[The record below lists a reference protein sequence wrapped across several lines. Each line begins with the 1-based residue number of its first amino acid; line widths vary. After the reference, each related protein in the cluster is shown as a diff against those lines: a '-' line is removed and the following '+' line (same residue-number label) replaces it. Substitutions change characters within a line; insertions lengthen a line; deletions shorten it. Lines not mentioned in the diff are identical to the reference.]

1 MLRSMYSGVS
11 GLRTHQ
17 QMMDVTGN
25 NIANV
30 STSGYKASSTV
41 FQDTLSQTL
50 NGASAPTA
58 AGAQPPP
65 FGGTNPA
72 QIGLGVRLAGIS
84 TNLSQGS
91 SQLTGRSTDLAVQGD
106 GYFVVQV
113 GNENLFTR
121 AGSFSLDARGQLTT
135 PQGGL
140 VLGVAVP
147 AVPASAGPPPVP
159 ASPAV
164 EAGPIT
170 VPSDGSIESFTIAPD
185 GKVVGNKSDGTG
197 LQVLGQIRLATFP
210 NPAGL
215 AKVGGSMLRVTVNSG
230 GVIEGTPD
238 TAGKPG
244 ADGRGLLAV
253 GVLEMSNVDL
263 AQEFTNLIVAQRGF
277 QANSRIIT
285 ASDEVLQELVNL
297 KR

>member
-1 MLRSMYSGVS
+1 MLRSMYAGVS

-30 STSGYKASSTV
+30 STTGFKSSATV

-50 NGASAPTA
+50 AGAAAPT
-58 AGAQPPP
+58 GDGTVPP

-84 TNLSQGS
+84 TNLAQGS
-91 SQLTGRSTDLAVQGD
+91 SQLTGRATDIAVQGD
-106 GYFVVQV
+106 GYFVIQT
-113 GNENLFTR
+113 GNENLYTR

-135 PQGGL
+135 PAGGL
-140 VLGVAVP
+140 VMNTQNEAIAVP
-147 AVPASAGPPPVP
+147 V
-159 ASPAV
+159 
-164 EAGPIT
+164 
-170 VPSDGSIESFTIAPD
+170 DGTIESFTIAPD
-185 GKVVGNKSDGTG
+185 GKVTGVRSDGSG
-197 LQVLGQIRLATFP
+197 LQELGQIQLATFA

-215 AKVGGSMLRVTVNSG
+215 AKVGGSLLRATVNSG
-230 GVIEGTPD
+230 PVIAGENAGV
-238 TAGKPG
+238 PG

-285 ASDEVLQELVNL
+285 ASDEVLQDLVNL

>member
-1 MLRSMYSGVS
+1 MLRSMYAGVS

-30 STSGYKASSTV
+30 STTGFKSSATV

-50 NGASAPTA
+50 AGASAPT
-58 AGAQPPP
+58 GDGTVPP

-72 QIGLGVRLAGIS
+72 QIGLGVRLGGIS
-84 TNLSQGS
+84 TNLQQGS
-91 SQLTGRSTDLAVQGD
+91 SQLTGRATDIAVQGD
-106 GYFVVQV
+106 GYFVIQT
-113 GNENLFTR
+113 GNEALYTR

-135 PQGGL
+135 PSGGL
-140 VLGVAVP
+140 VLGT
-147 AVPASAGPPPVP
+147 
-159 ASPAV
+159 
-164 EAGPIT
+164 EDEPIT
-170 VPSDGSIESFTIAPD
+170 VPPNGEYESFTIAPD
-185 GKVVGNKSDGTG
+185 GKVNGVKSDGTG
-197 LQVLGQIRLATFP
+197 IELLGQIKLATFA

-215 AKVGGSMLRVTVNSG
+215 AKVGGSLLRATVNSG
-230 GVIEGTPD
+230 PVIEGA
-238 TAGKPG
+238 TAGVPG

-263 AQEFTNLIVAQRGF
+263 AQEFTNLIVAQRGL

-285 ASDEVLQELVNL
+285 SSDEVLQELVNL

>member
-1 MLRSMYSGVS
+1 MLRSMYAGVS

-30 STSGYKASSTV
+30 STSGFKSSATV

-50 NGASAPTA
+50 AGASAPT
-58 AGAQPPP
+58 GDGTVPP

-72 QIGLGVRLAGIS
+72 QIGLGVRLGGIS
-84 TNLSQGS
+84 TNLAQGS
-91 SQLTGRSTDLAVQGD
+91 SQLTGRATDIAVQGD
-106 GYFVVQV
+106 GYFVIQT
-113 GNENLFTR
+113 GNEALYTR
-121 AGSFSLDARGQLTT
+121 AGSFSMDARGQLTT
-135 PQGGL
+135 PAGGL
-140 VLGVAVP
+140 VLGIDDA
-147 AVPASAGPPPVP
+147 
-159 ASPAV
+159 
-164 EAGPIT
+164 PIT
-170 VPSDGSIESFTIAPD
+170 VPVDGSIESFTIAPD
-185 GKVVGNKSDGTG
+185 GKVNGVKSDGSG
-197 LQVLGQIRLATFP
+197 IELLGQVKLATFA

-215 AKVGGSMLRVTVNSG
+215 AKVGGSLLRATVNSG
-230 GVIEGTPD
+230 PVNEGSG
-238 TAGKPG
+238 APG

>member
-1 MLRSMYSGVS
+1 MLRSMYAGVS

-30 STSGYKASSTV
+30 STTGFKSSATV

-50 NGASAPTA
+50 AGASAPT
-58 AGAQPPP
+58 GDGEVPR

-72 QIGLGVRLAGIS
+72 QIGLGVRLGGIS
-84 TNLSQGS
+84 TNLAQGS
-91 SQLTGRSTDLAVQGD
+91 SQLTGRATDIAVQGD
-106 GYFVVQV
+106 GYFVIQT
-113 GNENLFTR
+113 GNEALYTR

-135 PQGGL
+135 PAGGL
-140 VLGVAVP
+140 VLGVDD
-147 AVPASAGPPPVP
+147 
-159 ASPAV
+159 
-164 EAGPIT
+164 EPIT
-170 VPSDGSIESFTIAPD
+170 VPPNGEYESFTIAPD
-185 GKVVGNKSDGTG
+185 GKVNGVKSDGTG
-197 LQVLGQIRLATFP
+197 IEMLGQIKLATFA

-215 AKVGGSMLRVTVNSG
+215 AKVGGSLLRATVNSG
-230 GVIEGTPD
+230 PVIEGEN
-238 TAGKPG
+238 AGVPG

>member
-30 STSGYKASSTV
+30 STSGFKSSATV
-41 FQDTLSQTL
+41 FQDTLSQTIA
-50 NGASAPTA
+50 GAAAPTA
-58 AGAQPPP
+58 QGSVPP

-113 GNENLFTR
+113 GNEELFTR

-147 AVPASAGPPPVP
+147 DATPPV
-159 ASPAV
+159 A
-164 EAGPIT
+164 AGPIT

-185 GKVVGNKSDGTG
+185 GKVVGNRSDGTG
-197 LQVLGQIRLATFP
+197 LAVLGQIRLATFP

-215 AKVGGSMLRVTVNSG
+215 AKVGGSMLRATVNSG
-230 GVIEGTPD
+230 DVITGAA
-238 TAGKPG
+238 AGKPG

-263 AQEFTNLIVAQRGF
+263 AQEFTNLIVAQRGL

-285 ASDEVLQELVNL
+285 SSDEVLQELVNL

>member
-1 MLRSMYSGVS
+1 
-11 GLRTHQ
+11 
-17 QMMDVTGN
+17 
-25 NIANV
+25 
-30 STSGYKASSTV
+30 V

-50 NGASAPTA
+50 AGAAAPTA
-58 AGAQPPP
+58 DGTVPP

-72 QIGLGVRLAGIS
+72 QIGLGVRLGGIS
-84 TNLSQGS
+84 TNLAQGS
-91 SQLTGRSTDLAVQGD
+91 SQLTGRATDLAVQGD
-106 GYFVVQV
+106 GYFVIQT
-113 GNENLFTR
+113 GNEALYTR

-135 PQGGL
+135 PSGGL
-140 VLGVAVP
+140 VLGT
-147 AVPASAGPPPVP
+147 
-159 ASPAV
+159 
-164 EAGPIT
+164 EDEPIT
-170 VPSDGSIESFTIAPD
+170 VPPNGEYESFTIAPD
-185 GKVVGNKSDGTG
+185 GKVNGVKSDGTG
-197 LQVLGQIRLATFP
+197 IEMLGQIKLATFA

-215 AKVGGSMLRVTVNSG
+215 AKVGGSLLRATVNSG
-230 GVIEGTPD
+230 PVIEGAN
-238 TAGKPG
+238 AGVPG

>member
-1 MLRSMYSGVS
+1 MLRSMYAGVS

-30 STSGYKASSTV
+30 STSGFKSSATV

-50 NGASAPTA
+50 TGAAAPTA
-58 AGAQPPP
+58 GNAVPQ

-72 QIGLGVRLAGIS
+72 QIGLGVRLGGIS
-84 TNLSQGS
+84 TNLAQGS
-91 SQLTGRSTDLAVQGD
+91 SQLTGRATDLAVQGD
-106 GYFVVQV
+106 GYFVVQN
-113 GNENLFTR
+113 GADTLYTR
-121 AGSFSLDARGQLTT
+121 AGSFSLDAKGQLTT
-135 PQGGL
+135 PAGGL
-140 VLGVAVP
+140 VQKVGGGAI
-147 AVPASAGPPPVP
+147 A
-159 ASPAV
+159 
-164 EAGPIT
+164 IT
-170 VPSDGSIESFTIAPD
+170 PGTYESYTIAPD
-185 GKVVGNKSDGTG
+185 GKVMGNLGTG
-197 LQVLGQIRLATFP
+197 GEPVEIAQIQLATFA

-215 AKVGGSMLRVTVNSG
+215 AKVGGSLLRATVNSG
-230 GVIEGTPD
+230 PVNAGTG
-238 TAGKPG
+238 APG

>member
-30 STSGYKASSTV
+30 STTGFKGSATV

-50 NGASAPTA
+50 AGAAAPTDN
-58 AGAQPPP
+58 GVVPP

-72 QIGLGVRLAGIS
+72 QVGLGVRLAGIS
-84 TNLSQGS
+84 TNLTQGA
-91 SQLTGRSTDLAVQGD
+91 SQLTGRATDVAVQGD
-106 GYFVVQV
+106 GYFVVQT
-113 GNENLFTR
+113 GNEALYTR
-121 AGSFSLDARGQLTT
+121 AGSFSTDAVGQLVT
-135 PQGGL
+135 PAGGL
-140 VLGVAVP
+140 VQGVAV
-147 AVPASAGPPPVP
+147 AGPPPV
-159 ASPAV
+159 A
-164 EAGPIT
+164 AGTIK
-170 VPSDGSIESFTIAPD
+170 VPVDGSIESFTIAPD
-185 GKVVGNKSDGTG
+185 GKVNGVKSDGSG
-197 LQVLGQIRLATFP
+197 IQLLGQIRLATFA

-215 AKVGGSMLRVTVNSG
+215 AKVGGSLLRATVNSG
-230 GVIEGTPD
+230 QPIVGANAGV
-238 TAGKPG
+238 PG

>member
-1 MLRSMYSGVS
+1 MLRSMYAGVS

-30 STSGYKASSTV
+30 STTGFKSSATV

-50 NGASAPTA
+50 AGAAAPT
-58 AGAQPPP
+58 GDGEVPP

-72 QIGLGVRLAGIS
+72 QIGLGVRLGGIS
-84 TNLSQGS
+84 TNLAQGS
-91 SQLTGRSTDLAVQGD
+91 SQLTGRATDIAVQGD
-106 GYFVVQV
+106 GYFVIQT
-113 GNENLFTR
+113 GNEALYTR

-135 PQGGL
+135 PAGGL
-140 VLGVAVP
+140 VLGVDD
-147 AVPASAGPPPVP
+147 
-159 ASPAV
+159 
-164 EAGPIT
+164 EPIT
-170 VPSDGSIESFTIAPD
+170 VPPNGEYESFTIAPD
-185 GKVVGNKSDGTG
+185 GKVNGVKSDGTG
-197 LQVLGQIRLATFP
+197 IEMLGQIKLATFA

-215 AKVGGSMLRVTVNSG
+215 AKVGGSLLRATVNSG
-230 GVIEGTPD
+230 PVIEGEN
-238 TAGKPG
+238 AGVPG
-244 ADGRGLLAV
+244 ADGRGLMAV

-285 ASDEVLQELVNL
+285 ASDEVLQDLVNL

>member
-1 MLRSMYSGVS
+1 MLRSLYSGVS

-30 STSGYKASSTV
+30 STTGFKSSATV

-50 NGASAPTA
+50 QGAAAPTA
-58 AGAQPPP
+58 GGIAPP

-72 QIGLGVRLAGIS
+72 QVGLGVRLAGIS
-84 TNLSQGS
+84 TNMGQGS
-91 SQLTGRSTDLAVQGD
+91 SQLTGRATDLAVQGD
-106 GYFVVQV
+106 GYFVVKT
-113 GNENLFTR
+113 GNENLYTR

-135 PQGGL
+135 PAGGL
-140 VLGVAVP
+140 VQGIAVA
-147 AVPASAGPPPVP
+147 ASGT
-159 ASPAV
+159 SPAV
-164 EAGPIT
+164 AAGTIT
-170 VPSDGSIESFTIAPD
+170 IPTDGSIESYTIAPD
-185 GKVVGNKSDGTG
+185 GKVTGNKSDGTG
-197 LQVLGQIRLATFP
+197 LVTLGQVELATFP

-215 AKVGGSMLRVTVNSG
+215 AKVGGSMLRATPNSG
-230 GVIEGTPD
+230 AVIAGRAAGT
-238 TAGKPG
+238 PG

-263 AQEFTNLIVAQRGF
+263 AQEFTNMIIAQRGF
-277 QANSRIIT
+277 QANSRIIS
-285 ASDEVLQELVNL
+285 ASDEILQDLVNL

>member
-17 QMMDVTGN
+17 SMMDVTGN

-30 STSGYKASSTV
+30 STTGFKSSATV

-50 NGASAPTA
+50 QGAGAPT
-58 AGAQPPP
+58 GNGVNPP

-84 TNLSQGS
+84 TNLTQGA
-91 SQLTGRSTDLAVQGD
+91 SQLTGRATDLAVQGD
-106 GYFVVQV
+106 GYFVVRT
-113 GNENLFTR
+113 GNEDLYTR

-135 PQGGL
+135 PSGGL
-140 VLGVAVP
+140 VQGVALP
-147 AVPASAGPPPVP
+147 DATPPVP
-159 ASPAV
+159 A
-164 EAGPIT
+164 GTIT
-170 VPSDGSIESFTIAPD
+170 IPVDGSIESFTIAPD
-185 GKVVGNKSDGTG
+185 GKVMGNRSDGSG
-197 LQVLGQIRLATFP
+197 VQLLGQVRLATFA

-215 AKVGGSMLRVTVNSG
+215 EKVGDSLLRATVNSG
-230 GVIEGTPD
+230 PVVAGDNPGV
-238 TAGKPG
+238 PG
-244 ADGRGLLAV
+244 ADGRGLMAV

-263 AQEFTNLIVAQRGF
+263 AQEFTNLIIAQRGF

-285 ASDEVLQELVNL
+285 ASDEILQDLVNL

>member
-1 MLRSMYSGVS
+1 MLRSMYAGVS

-30 STSGYKASSTV
+30 STTGFKSSATV

-50 NGASAPTA
+50 AGAAAPT
-58 AGAQPPP
+58 GDGEVPP

-72 QIGLGVRLAGIS
+72 QIGLGVRLGGIS
-84 TNLSQGS
+84 TNLAQGS
-91 SQLTGRSTDLAVQGD
+91 SQLTGRATDIAVQGD
-106 GYFVVQV
+106 GYFVIQT
-113 GNENLFTR
+113 GNEALYTR

-135 PQGGL
+135 PTGGL
-140 VLGVAVP
+140 VLGVDD
-147 AVPASAGPPPVP
+147 
-159 ASPAV
+159 
-164 EAGPIT
+164 EPIT
-170 VPSDGSIESFTIAPD
+170 VPPNGEYESFTIAPD
-185 GKVVGNKSDGTG
+185 GKVNGVKSDGSG
-197 LQVLGQIRLATFP
+197 IEMLGQIKLATFA

-215 AKVGGSMLRVTVNSG
+215 AKVGGSLLRATVNSG
-230 GVIEGTPD
+230 PVIEGEN
-238 TAGKPG
+238 AGVPG

-277 QANSRIIT
+277 QANSRVIT

>member
-1 MLRSMYSGVS
+1 MLRSMYAGVS

-30 STSGYKASSTV
+30 STSGFKSSATV

-50 NGASAPTA
+50 SGAAAPTA
-58 AGAQPPP
+58 AGTVPP

-84 TNLSQGS
+84 TNLAQGS
-91 SQLTGRSTDLAVQGD
+91 SQLTGRATDLAVQGD
-106 GYFVVQV
+106 GYFVIRT
-113 GNENLFTR
+113 GNENLYTR
-121 AGSFSLDARGQLTT
+121 AGSFNLDAGGQLVT
-135 PQGGL
+135 PAGGL
-140 VLGVAVP
+140 VMSTTNQPIAVP
-147 AVPASAGPPPVP
+147 V
-159 ASPAV
+159 
-164 EAGPIT
+164 
-170 VPSDGSIESFTIAPD
+170 DGSIESFTIAPD
-185 GKVVGNKSDGTG
+185 GKVTGVRSDGSG
-197 LQVLGQIRLATFP
+197 LQELGQIQLATFA
-210 NPAGL
+210 NPSGL
-215 AKVGGSMLRVTVNSG
+215 AKVGGSLLRATVNSG
-230 GVIEGTPD
+230 PVIEGEN
-238 TAGKPG
+238 AGVPG

>member
-1 MLRSMYSGVS
+1 MLRSMYAGVS

-30 STSGYKASSTV
+30 STTGFKSSATV

-50 NGASAPTA
+50 AGAAAPTED
-58 AGAQPPP
+58 GALPP

-72 QIGLGVRLAGIS
+72 QIGLGVRLGGIS
-84 TNLSQGS
+84 TNLAQGS
-91 SQLTGRSTDLAVQGD
+91 SQLTGRATDIAVQGD
-106 GYFVVQV
+106 GYFVIQT
-113 GNENLFTR
+113 GNEALYTR

-135 PQGGL
+135 PSGGL
-140 VLGVAVP
+140 VLGT
-147 AVPASAGPPPVP
+147 
-159 ASPAV
+159 
-164 EAGPIT
+164 EDEPIT
-170 VPSDGSIESFTIAPD
+170 VPPNGEYESFTIAPD
-185 GKVVGNKSDGTG
+185 GKVNGVKSDGTG
-197 LQVLGQIRLATFP
+197 IEMLGQIKLATFA

-215 AKVGGSMLRVTVNSG
+215 AKVGGSLLRATVNSG
-230 GVIEGTPD
+230 PVIEGEN
-238 TAGKPG
+238 AGVPG

>member
-1 MLRSMYSGVS
+1 MLRSMYAGVS

-30 STSGYKASSTV
+30 STTGFKSSATV

-50 NGASAPTA
+50 AGAAAPTED
-58 AGAQPPP
+58 GELPP

-72 QIGLGVRLAGIS
+72 QIGLGVRLGGIS
-84 TNLSQGS
+84 TNLAQGS
-91 SQLTGRSTDLAVQGD
+91 SQLTGRATDIAVQGD
-106 GYFVVQV
+106 GYFVIQT
-113 GNENLFTR
+113 GNEALYTR

-135 PQGGL
+135 PSGGL
-140 VLGVAVP
+140 VLGT
-147 AVPASAGPPPVP
+147 
-159 ASPAV
+159 
-164 EAGPIT
+164 EDEPIT
-170 VPSDGSIESFTIAPD
+170 VPPNGEYESFTIAPD
-185 GKVVGNKSDGTG
+185 GKVNGVKSDGTG
-197 LQVLGQIRLATFP
+197 IEMLGQIKLATFA

-215 AKVGGSMLRVTVNSG
+215 AKVGGSLLRATVNSG
-230 GVIEGTPD
+230 PVIEGEN
-238 TAGKPG
+238 AGVPG

>member
-1 MLRSMYSGVS
+1 MYAGVS

-30 STSGYKASSTV
+30 STTGFKSSATV
-41 FQDTLSQTL
+41 FQDTLSQTIA
-50 NGASAPTA
+50 GAAAPT
-58 AGAQPPP
+58 GDGTVPP

-72 QIGLGVRLAGIS
+72 QIGLGVRLGGIS
-84 TNLSQGS
+84 TNLAQGS
-91 SQLTGRSTDLAVQGD
+91 SQLTGRATDIAVQGD
-106 GYFVVQV
+106 GYFVIQT
-113 GNENLFTR
+113 GNEALYTR

-135 PQGGL
+135 PAGGL
-140 VLGVAVP
+140 VLGIALP
-147 AVPASAGPPPVP
+147 TATPPV
-159 ASPAV
+159 A
-164 EAGPIT
+164 AGPIT
-170 VPSDGSIESFTIAPD
+170 VPPNGEFESFTIAPD
-185 GKVVGNKSDGTG
+185 GKVNGVRSDGSG
-197 LQVLGQIRLATFP
+197 VQLLGQIQIATFA

-215 AKVGGSMLRVTVNSG
+215 AKVGGSLLRATVNSG
-230 GVIEGTPD
+230 PVIAGATPGV
-238 TAGKPG
+238 PG

>member
-1 MLRSMYSGVS
+1 MLRSMYAGVS

-30 STSGYKASSTV
+30 STTGFKSSATV
-41 FQDTLSQTL
+41 FQDTLSQTIA
-50 NGASAPTA
+50 GAAAPT
-58 AGAQPPP
+58 GDGTVPP

-72 QIGLGVRLAGIS
+72 QIGLGVRLGGIS
-84 TNLSQGS
+84 TNLAQGS
-91 SQLTGRSTDLAVQGD
+91 SQLTGRATDIAVQGD
-106 GYFVVQV
+106 GYFVIQT
-113 GNENLFTR
+113 GNEALYTR

-135 PQGGL
+135 PAGGL
-140 VLGVAVP
+140 VVGLDDA
-147 AVPASAGPPPVP
+147 
-159 ASPAV
+159 
-164 EAGPIT
+164 PIT
-170 VPSDGSIESFTIAPD
+170 VPPNGEYESFTIAPD
-185 GKVVGNKSDGTG
+185 GKVNGVKSDGTG
-197 LQVLGQIRLATFP
+197 IELLGQIKIATFA

-215 AKVGGSMLRVTVNSG
+215 AKVGGSLLRATVNSG
-230 GVIEGTPD
+230 PVIEGATP
-238 TAGKPG
+238 GVPG

>member
-30 STSGYKASSTV
+30 STTGFKSSATV

-50 NGASAPTA
+50 AGAAAPTPDGGTPA
-58 AGAQPPP
+58 
-65 FGGTNPA
+65 FGGSNPA
-72 QIGLGVRLAGIS
+72 QVGLGVRLGGIS
-84 TNLSQGS
+84 TNMTQGS
-91 SQLTGRSTDLAVQGD
+91 SQLTGRATDLAVQGD
-106 GYFVVQV
+106 GYFVVKN
-113 GNENLFTR
+113 GLDTLYTR
-121 AGSFSLDARGQLTT
+121 AGSFSLDAKGQLTT
-135 PQGGL
+135 PAGGL
-140 VLGVAVP
+140 VMNTDDEAIVI
-147 AVPASAGPPPVP
+147 PVGE
-159 ASPAV
+159 V
-164 EAGPIT
+164 E
-170 VPSDGSIESFTIAPD
+170 SYTIAPD
-185 GKVVGNKSDGTG
+185 GKIVGNRADGSL
-197 LQVLGQIRLATFP
+197 LQIGQIRLATFA

-215 AKVGGSMLRVTVNSG
+215 AKVGGSLLRETVNSG
-230 GVIEGTPD
+230 PVIDGASPGV
-238 TAGKPG
+238 PG

>member
-1 MLRSMYSGVS
+1 MYSGVS

-30 STSGYKASSTV
+30 STSGFKASATV
-41 FQDTLSQTL
+41 FQDTLSQTIA
-50 NGASAPTA
+50 GASAPTP
-58 AGAQPPP
+58 AGAAPPP

-106 GYFVVQV
+106 GYFVVQM
-113 GNENLFTR
+113 GNEPLYTR

-147 AVPASAGPPPVP
+147 DAEPP
-159 ASPAV
+159 V
-164 EAGPIT
+164 EAGVIT
-170 VPSDGSIESFTIAPD
+170 VPTDGSIESFTIAPD
-185 GKVVGNKSDGTG
+185 GKVIGNLSDGSG
-197 LQVLGQIRLATFP
+197 LRTLGQVRLATFP

-215 AKVGGSMLRVTVNSG
+215 AKVGGSLLRETVNSG
-230 GVIEGTPD
+230 AVIVGDAESSGR
-238 TAGKPG
+238 PG

>member
-1 MLRSMYSGVS
+1 MYAGVS

-30 STSGYKASSTV
+30 STTGFKSSATV

-50 NGASAPTA
+50 AGASAPT
-58 AGAQPPP
+58 GDGTVPP

-72 QIGLGVRLAGIS
+72 QIGLGVRLGGIS
-84 TNLSQGS
+84 TNLQQGS
-91 SQLTGRSTDLAVQGD
+91 SQLTGRATDLAVQGD
-106 GYFVVQV
+106 GYFVIQT
-113 GNENLFTR
+113 GSEALYTR
-121 AGSFSLDARGQLTT
+121 AGSFSMDARGQLTT
-135 PQGGL
+135 PTGGL
-140 VLGVAVP
+140 VLGIDDK
-147 AVPASAGPPPVP
+147 
-159 ASPAV
+159 
-164 EAGPIT
+164 PIT
-170 VPSDGSIESFTIAPD
+170 VPPNGDFESFTIAPD
-185 GKVVGNKSDGTG
+185 GKVNGVKSDGTG
-197 LQVLGQIRLATFP
+197 IQLLGQIQLATFA

-215 AKVGGSMLRVTVNSG
+215 AKVGGSLLRATVNSG
-230 GVIEGTPD
+230 PVIEGA
-238 TAGKPG
+238 TAGVPG
-244 ADGRGLLAV
+244 ADGRGMLAV

>member
-1 MLRSMYSGVS
+1 MLRSMYAGVS

-30 STSGYKASSTV
+30 STSGFKSSATV

-50 NGASAPTA
+50 SGAAAPTA
-58 AGAQPPP
+58 NGTVPP

-84 TNLSQGS
+84 TNLAQGS
-91 SQLTGRSTDLAVQGD
+91 SQLTGRATDIAVQGD
-106 GYFVVQV
+106 GYFVIQT
-113 GNENLFTR
+113 GNEALYTR
-121 AGSFSLDARGQLTT
+121 AGSFSLDARGQLVT
-135 PQGGL
+135 PSGGL
-140 VLGVAVP
+140 VLGT
-147 AVPASAGPPPVP
+147 
-159 ASPAV
+159 
-164 EAGPIT
+164 EDEPIT
-170 VPSDGSIESFTIAPD
+170 VPPNGEYESFTIAPD
-185 GKVVGNKSDGTG
+185 GKVNGVKSDGTG
-197 LQVLGQIRLATFP
+197 IEMLGQIKLATFA

-215 AKVGGSMLRVTVNSG
+215 AKVGGSLLRATVNSG
-230 GVIEGTPD
+230 PVIEGEN
-238 TAGKPG
+238 AGVPG

>member
-1 MLRSMYSGVS
+1 MLRSMYAGVS

-30 STSGYKASSTV
+30 STSGFKSSATV

-50 NGASAPTA
+50 AGASAPTT
-58 AGAQPPP
+58 AGTVPP

-84 TNLSQGS
+84 TNLAQGS
-91 SQLTGRSTDLAVQGD
+91 SQLTGRATDLAVQGD
-106 GYFVVQV
+106 GYFVIKT
-113 GNENLFTR
+113 GNENLYTR
-121 AGSFSLDARGQLTT
+121 AGSFSMDAQGQLTT
-135 PQGGL
+135 PAGGL
-140 VLGVAVP
+140 VMSTENEPIAI
-147 AVPASAGPPPVP
+147 PV
-159 ASPAV
+159 
-164 EAGPIT
+164 
-170 VPSDGSIESFTIAPD
+170 DGTMESFTIAPD
-185 GKVVGNKSDGTG
+185 GKVMGAPSDGSEPRM
-197 LQVLGQIRLATFP
+197 LGQIQLATFA

-215 AKVGGSMLRVTVNSG
+215 AKVGGSLLRATVNSG
-230 GVIEGTPD
+230 PVIAGEDPGV
-238 TAGKPG
+238 PG
-244 ADGRGLLAV
+244 ADGRGLMAV

-285 ASDEVLQELVNL
+285 ASDEVLQDLVNL

>member
-1 MLRSMYSGVS
+1 MLRSMYAGVS

-30 STSGYKASSTV
+30 STTGFKSSATV

-50 NGASAPTA
+50 AGASAPT
-58 AGAQPPP
+58 GDGTVPP

-72 QIGLGVRLAGIS
+72 QIGLGVRLGGIS
-84 TNLSQGS
+84 TNLAQGS
-91 SQLTGRSTDLAVQGD
+91 SQLTGRATDIAVQGD
-106 GYFVVQV
+106 GYFVIQT
-113 GNENLFTR
+113 GNEALYTR

-135 PQGGL
+135 PAGGL
-140 VLGVAVP
+140 VLGIDD
-147 AVPASAGPPPVP
+147 
-159 ASPAV
+159 
-164 EAGPIT
+164 EPIT
-170 VPSDGSIESFTIAPD
+170 VPPNGEYESFTIAPD
-185 GKVVGNKSDGTG
+185 GKVNGVKSDGTG
-197 LQVLGQIRLATFP
+197 IELLGQIKLATFA

-215 AKVGGSMLRVTVNSG
+215 AKVGGSLLRATVNSG
-230 GVIEGTPD
+230 PVIEGA
-238 TAGKPG
+238 TAGVPG

>member
-1 MLRSMYSGVS
+1 MLRSMYAGVS

-30 STSGYKASSTV
+30 STSGFKSSATV

-50 NGASAPTA
+50 AGAAAPTA
-58 AGAQPPP
+58 AGAAPP

-84 TNLSQGS
+84 TNMSQGS
-91 SQLTGRSTDLAVQGD
+91 SQLTGRATDLAVQGD
-106 GYFVVQV
+106 GYFVVKT
-113 GNENLFTR
+113 GEENLYTR
-121 AGSFSLDARGQLTT
+121 AGSFSLDASGQLTT
-135 PQGGL
+135 PAGGL
-140 VLGVAVP
+140 VQGVAL
-147 AVPASAGPPPVP
+147 AGPPPV
-159 ASPAV
+159 A
-164 EAGPIT
+164 AGTIT
-170 VPSDGSIESFTIAPD
+170 IPVDGTIESFTIGPD
-185 GKVVGNKSDGTG
+185 GKVNGVKSDGTG
-197 LQVLGQIRLATFP
+197 IEVLGQIELATFA

-215 AKVGGSMLRVTVNSG
+215 AKVGGSLLRATVNSG
-230 GVIEGTPD
+230 QPIAGENAGV
-238 TAGKPG
+238 PG

>member
-1 MLRSMYSGVS
+1 MYAGVS

-30 STSGYKASSTV
+30 STSGFKSSATV

-50 NGASAPTA
+50 AGAAAPT
-58 AGAQPPP
+58 GDGTVPQ

-72 QIGLGVRLAGIS
+72 QIGLGVRLGGIS
-84 TNLSQGS
+84 TNLQQGS
-91 SQLTGRSTDLAVQGD
+91 SQLTGRATDLAVQGD
-106 GYFVVQV
+106 GYFVIQT
-113 GNENLFTR
+113 GNEALYTR
-121 AGSFSLDARGQLTT
+121 AGSFSMDARGQLTT
-135 PQGGL
+135 PAGGL
-140 VLGVAVP
+140 VLGIDD
-147 AVPASAGPPPVP
+147 
-159 ASPAV
+159 
-164 EAGPIT
+164 EPIT
-170 VPSDGSIESFTIAPD
+170 VPVDGTIESFTISPD
-185 GKVVGNKSDGTG
+185 GKVNGVKSDGTG
-197 LQVLGQIRLATFP
+197 IEPLGQIQLATFA

-215 AKVGGSMLRVTVNSG
+215 AKVGGSLLRATVNSG
-230 GVIEGTPD
+230 PVIEGD
-238 TAGKPG
+238 NGGVPG

>member
-1 MLRSMYSGVS
+1 MLRSMYAGVS

-30 STSGYKASSTV
+30 STTGFKSSATV

-50 NGASAPTA
+50 AGASAPTG
-58 AGAQPPP
+58 AGTVPA

-84 TNLSQGS
+84 TNLTQGS
-91 SQLTGRSTDLAVQGD
+91 SQLTGRATDMAVQGD
-106 GYFVVQV
+106 GYFVIRT
-113 GNENLFTR
+113 GNEALYTR
-121 AGSFSLDARGQLTT
+121 AGSFSMDARGQLVT
-135 PQGGL
+135 PAGGL
-140 VLGVAVP
+140 VLGIDD
-147 AVPASAGPPPVP
+147 
-159 ASPAV
+159 
-164 EAGPIT
+164 GPIT
-170 VPSDGSIESFTIAPD
+170 VPVDGSIESFTIAPD
-185 GKVVGNKSDGTG
+185 GTVNGVRSDGTG
-197 LQVLGQIRLATFP
+197 IMPLGQIQLATFA

-215 AKVGGSMLRVTVNSG
+215 AKVGGSLLRATLNSG
-230 GVIEGTPD
+230 QPIAGQNAGVPGT
-238 TAGKPG
+238 
-244 ADGRGLLAV
+244 DGRGLLAV

>member
-1 MLRSMYSGVS
+1 MLRSMYAGVS

-30 STSGYKASSTV
+30 STSGFKSSATV

-50 NGASAPTA
+50 AGASAPTA
-58 AGAQPPP
+58 TGTVPP

-84 TNLSQGS
+84 TNLAQGS
-91 SQLTGRSTDLAVQGD
+91 SQLTGRATDIAVQGD
-106 GYFVVQV
+106 GYFVVQT
-113 GNENLFTR
+113 GNENLYTR

-135 PQGGL
+135 PAGGL
-140 VLGVAVP
+140 VM
-147 AVPASAGPPPVP
+147 STTNT
-159 ASPAV
+159 
-164 EAGPIT
+164 PIT
-170 VPSDGSIESFTIAPD
+170 VPADGTIESFTIAPD
-185 GKVVGNKSDGTG
+185 GKVNGVRSDGSG
-197 LQVLGQIRLATFP
+197 LQELGQIQLATFA

-215 AKVGGSMLRVTVNSG
+215 AKVGGSLMRATVNSG
-230 GVIEGTPD
+230 PVITGTNPGV
-238 TAGKPG
+238 PG
-244 ADGRGLLAV
+244 SDGRGLMAV

-285 ASDEVLQELVNL
+285 ASDEILQDLVNL

>member
-30 STSGYKASSTV
+30 STSGYKANATV
-41 FQDTLSQTL
+41 FQDTLSQTIA
-50 NGASAPTA
+50 GAAAPTP
-58 AGAQPPP
+58 AGVVPP

-72 QIGLGVRLAGIS
+72 QVGLGVRLAGIS

-106 GYFVVQV
+106 GYFVVQM
-113 GNENLFTR
+113 GNEALYTR
-121 AGSFSLDARGQLTT
+121 AGSFSLDALGQLTT

-140 VLGVAVP
+140 VLGVEVP
-147 AVPASAGPPPVP
+147 PDPTATPQFAGV
-159 ASPAV
+159 A
-164 EAGPIT
+164 AGPIT

-185 GKVVGNKSDGTG
+185 GKVVGNRSNGQG

-215 AKVGGSMLRVTVNSG
+215 AKVGGSLLRETVNSG
-230 GVIEGTPD
+230 AVIVGTPAN
-238 TAGKPG
+238 AGKPG

-263 AQEFTNLIVAQRGF
+263 AQEFTNLIVAQRGL

-285 ASDEVLQELVNL
+285 SSDEVLQELVNL

>member
-1 MLRSMYSGVS
+1 MLRSMYAGVS

-30 STSGYKASSTV
+30 STSGFKSSATV

-50 NGASAPTA
+50 AGAAAPTA
-58 AGAQPPP
+58 DGTVPP

-72 QIGLGVRLAGIS
+72 QIGLGVRLGGIS
-84 TNLSQGS
+84 TNLAQGS
-91 SQLTGRSTDLAVQGD
+91 SQLTGRATDIAVQGD
-106 GYFVVQV
+106 GYFVIQT
-113 GNENLFTR
+113 GNEALYTR

-135 PQGGL
+135 PAGGL
-140 VLGVAVP
+140 VLGIDD
-147 AVPASAGPPPVP
+147 
-159 ASPAV
+159 
-164 EAGPIT
+164 EPIT
-170 VPSDGSIESFTIAPD
+170 VPVDGSIESFTIAPD
-185 GKVVGNKSDGTG
+185 GKVNGVKSDGTG
-197 LQVLGQIRLATFP
+197 IELLGQIKIATFA

-215 AKVGGSMLRVTVNSG
+215 AKVGGSLLRATVNSG
-230 GVIEGTPD
+230 PVIEGD
-238 TAGKPG
+238 DAGVPG

-263 AQEFTNLIVAQRGF
+263 AQEFTNLVIAQRGF
-277 QANSRIIT
+277 QANSRVIT
-285 ASDEVLQELVNL
+285 TSDEILQELVNL

>member
-1 MLRSMYSGVS
+1 MLRSMYAGVS

-30 STSGYKASSTV
+30 STSGFKSSATV

-50 NGASAPTA
+50 SGAAAPTA
-58 AGAQPPP
+58 AGTVPP

-72 QIGLGVRLAGIS
+72 QIGLGVRMAGIS
-84 TNLSQGS
+84 TNLAQGS
-91 SQLTGRSTDLAVQGD
+91 SQLTGRATDLAVQGD
-106 GYFVVQV
+106 GYFVVRT
-113 GNENLFTR
+113 GNENLYTR
-121 AGSFSLDARGQLTT
+121 AGSFNMDASGQLVT
-135 PQGGL
+135 PAGGL
-140 VLGVAVP
+140 VMSTTNSPISVP
-147 AVPASAGPPPVP
+147 V
-159 ASPAV
+159 
-164 EAGPIT
+164 
-170 VPSDGSIESFTIAPD
+170 DGTIESYTIAPD
-185 GKVVGNKSDGTG
+185 GKVTGVRSDGSG
-197 LQVLGQIRLATFP
+197 LQDLGQIQLATFA

-215 AKVGGSMLRVTVNSG
+215 AKVGGSLLRATVNSG
-230 GVIEGTPD
+230 PVIVGDNAGV
-238 TAGKPG
+238 PG

-285 ASDEVLQELVNL
+285 ASDEVLQDLVNL

>member
-1 MLRSMYSGVS
+1 MYSGVS

-30 STSGYKASSTV
+30 STTGFKSSATV
-41 FQDTLSQTL
+41 FQDTLSQTIQ
-50 NGASAPTA
+50 GAAAPT
-58 AGAQPPP
+58 PTTPP

-72 QIGLGVRLAGIS
+72 QIGLGVRLGGIS
-84 TNLSQGS
+84 TNLAQGS
-91 SQLTGRSTDLAVQGD
+91 SQLTGRATDLAVQGD
-106 GYFVVQV
+106 GYFVIKT
-113 GNENLFTR
+113 GAENLYTR
-121 AGSFSLDARGQLTT
+121 AGSFSMDAKGQLVT
-135 PQGGL
+135 PAGGL
-140 VLGVAVP
+140 VQGKTAEVDGAGKLVLTGGRTTMA
-147 AVPASAGPPPVP
+147 AASGT
-159 ASPAV
+159 
-164 EAGPIT
+164 IT
-170 VPSDGSIESFTIAPD
+170 VPVDGSIESFTIAPD
-185 GKVVGNKSDGTG
+185 GNVFGVPADGG
-197 LQVLGQIRLATFP
+197 EPLLLGQLELATFA

-215 AKVGGSMLRVTVNSG
+215 AKVGGSLLRTTANSG
-230 GVIEGTPD
+230 PVIAGAQPGV
-238 TAGKPG
+238 PG

>member
-1 MLRSMYSGVS
+1 MYAGVS

-30 STSGYKASSTV
+30 STTGFKSSATV

-50 NGASAPTA
+50 AGASAPT
-58 AGAQPPP
+58 GDGTVPP

-72 QIGLGVRLAGIS
+72 QIGLGVRLGGIS
-84 TNLSQGS
+84 TNLQQGS
-91 SQLTGRSTDLAVQGD
+91 SQLTGRATDIAVQGD
-106 GYFVVQV
+106 GYFVIQT
-113 GNENLFTR
+113 GNEALYTR

-135 PQGGL
+135 PAGGL
-140 VLGVAVP
+140 VLGIDD
-147 AVPASAGPPPVP
+147 
-159 ASPAV
+159 
-164 EAGPIT
+164 EPIT
-170 VPSDGSIESFTIAPD
+170 VPPNGEYESFTIAPD
-185 GKVVGNKSDGTG
+185 GKVNGVKSDGTG
-197 LQVLGQIRLATFP
+197 IELLGQIKLATFA

-215 AKVGGSMLRVTVNSG
+215 AKVGGSLLRATVNSG
-230 GVIEGTPD
+230 PVIEGGN
-238 TAGKPG
+238 AGVPG

>member
-1 MLRSMYSGVS
+1 MLRSMYAGVS

-30 STSGYKASSTV
+30 STSGFKSSATV

-50 NGASAPTA
+50 AGAAAPT
-58 AGAQPPP
+58 GDGTVPP

-84 TNLSQGS
+84 TNLAQGS
-91 SQLTGRSTDLAVQGD
+91 SQLTGRATDIAVQGD
-106 GYFVVQV
+106 GYFVIQT
-113 GNENLFTR
+113 GNENLYTR

-135 PQGGL
+135 PAGGL
-140 VLGVAVP
+140 VMNTQNEAIAVP
-147 AVPASAGPPPVP
+147 V
-159 ASPAV
+159 
-164 EAGPIT
+164 
-170 VPSDGSIESFTIAPD
+170 DGTIESFTIAPD
-185 GKVVGNKSDGTG
+185 GKVTGVRSDGSG
-197 LQVLGQIRLATFP
+197 LQELGQIKLATFA

-215 AKVGGSMLRVTVNSG
+215 AKVGGSLLRATVNSG
-230 GVIEGTPD
+230 PVIAGENAGV
-238 TAGKPG
+238 PG

-263 AQEFTNLIVAQRGF
+263 AQEFTNLIVAQRGL

-285 ASDEVLQELVNL
+285 SSDEVLQELVNL